1 MDCRHL
7 AAAITHSE
15 EYNSPLCKSD
25 LELKLKTTK
34 ENSHK
39 KSLKKKYIT
48 SFEFSPRA
56 TSRTLDY
63 LGKA

>member
-39 KSLKKKYIT
+39 KSLKKNISLVL
-48 SFEFSPRA
+48 SFLLEQHQE
-56 TSRTLDY
+56 L
-63 LGKA
+63 